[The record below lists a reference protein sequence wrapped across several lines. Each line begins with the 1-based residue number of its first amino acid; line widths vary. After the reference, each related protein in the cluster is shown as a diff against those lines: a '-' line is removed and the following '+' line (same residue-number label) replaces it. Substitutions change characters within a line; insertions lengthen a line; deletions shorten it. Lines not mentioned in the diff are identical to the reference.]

1 MDRLENSLFDMTGL
15 RALVTGSSRGIGRA
29 TAERFAQH
37 GAQGVVSGRKIGPA
51 EETAAAINATF
62 GRPAAQAVAA
72 NIADRDS
79 LAALI
84 DESVRIMGGIDVL
97 VCNAAIHPYVG
108 PAMETPDSVMRKMM
122 DANVMGNHWLCQMV
136 LPGMADRGFGR
147 IVMVSSI
154 AGHMGSGTFY
164 SYSIS
169 KAADMEMARCL
180 AAEYGA
186 RNIRVNVIAPGT
198 VKTSMAAAVMNDEAL
213 MRREMRRNTTGR
225 LGEPDGSAGVAVM
238 LAAPAGAYLN
248 GQVIDV
254 DDGFIM
260 SY

>member
-1 MDRLENSLFDMTGL
+1 MPLPADAAVALGLALLEDLERTTETIPRDGLPVRAHAARVPSGQRGVSLDLL
-15 RALVTGSSRGIGRA
+15 RAVRRFYEQRGG
-29 TAERFAQH
+29 
-37 GAQGVVSGRKIGPA
+37 
-51 EETAAAINATF
+51 
-62 GRPAAQAVAA
+62 
-72 NIADRDS
+72 
-79 LAALI
+79 L
-84 DESVRIMGGIDVL
+84 
-97 VCNAAIHPYVG
+97 
-108 PAMETPDSVMRKMM
+108 RKMM

-154 AGHMGSGTFY
+154 AGHMGSGTSY

-169 KAADMEMARCL
+169 KAADMEMARCP